1 MSDFN
6 WKKVVN
12 LLAYIALIAVALA
25 LIFVKIF
32 QGGAVANALTIVA
45 NAIAYLVTAIF
56 AFVYAR
62 SKRNPWVMI
71 CYVVAVIL
79 VIVFMILGA

>member
-12 LLAYIALIAVALA
+12 LLAYIALIAVAVA
-25 LIFVKIF
+25 LILVKIF
-32 QGGAVANALTIVA
+32 NGSQVASALNVIANSVA
-45 NAIAYLVTAIF
+45 YIITAISAF
-56 AFVYAR
+56 AFAR

-71 CYVVAVIL
+71 FFVVAVIL
-79 VIVFMILGA
+79 VVVFMILN